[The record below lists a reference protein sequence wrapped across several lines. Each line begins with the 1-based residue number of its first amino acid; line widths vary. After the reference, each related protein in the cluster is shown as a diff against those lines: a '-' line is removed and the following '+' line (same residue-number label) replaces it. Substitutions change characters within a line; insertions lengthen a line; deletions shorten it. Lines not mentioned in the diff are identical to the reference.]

1 MMEIGFCSKSMDLEK
16 IILSEGSQTEK
27 LKYYIIY
34 MWNLKSSKNESTNK
48 TETESQAE
56 NKLMATKEEK
66 GGRRIN

>member
-1 MMEIGFCSKSMDLEK
+1 MEIGFCSKSMDLEK
-16 IILSEGSQTEK
+16 IILSEVSQTEK

>member
-1 MMEIGFCSKSMDLEK
+1 MEIGFCRKSMDLEK
-16 IILSEGSQTEK
+16 IILSEVSQTEK

>member
-1 MMEIGFCSKSMDLEK
+1 MEIGFCSKSMDLEK
-16 IILSEGSQTEK
+16 IILSKVSQTEK